1 MQPVLNVEDIKRV
14 EVSLTRVGVSVSE
27 LMHRAG
33 YAAAQEVLNL
43 GGSIDNVVIL
53 AGMGNNGGDG
63 WVAAEALRSRN
74 VNVKVITPIEPD
86 QISGDLARQMAQR
99 AVRSGVSVLVGP
111 PKTELA
117 DLLSTTDAVLDC
129 MLGTGFHGK
138 VRAPFDIWIETLN
151 ESGARVLAV
160 DVPSGLDSQTG
171 HAEGA
176 CVIADMTVT
185 MIALKP
191 GLLADAGRDVCGSI
205 VVAPLAEQTER
216 LVVDAD
222 PVAWRTDLEDYLT
235 NIPAQLNDVDKFS
248 RGSVLVVGGSSR
260 FPGAVVMAARS
271 AARAGAGYVTL
282 AVPEAIVPIV
292 QIQCPEIPVVG
303 LPCDAEGVL
312 TEDAVSSVAELA
324 GMRTVTL
331 VGPGMRVSGGT
342 VAVMSSL
349 IDSGLPLV
357 VDADALNCIA
367 RLTNNNLPDFPEVT
381 RRSAPLILTP
391 HRREL
396 GRLVGM
402 LDTPPASLVEQL
414 DASRKI
420 IWADGGSELVI
431 VAKSTATACVGVQK
445 AVLPKPGPA
454 TLATAGSG
462 DVLSGIIAGRLALA
476 GGASDDLPVFCA
488 LACEVHAYAGQLA
501 AEKFGTRG
509 VLASDISDAIGLA
522 ADTIEEQIA
531 FPVDTM
537 AE

>member
-99 AVRSGVSVLVGP
+99 AVRSGISVLVGP

-303 LPCDAEGVL
+303 LPCDAGGVL

-342 VAVMSSL
+342 VAVTSSL

-367 RLTNNNLPDFPEVT
+367 RLTNNNLPD
-381 RRSAPLILTP
+381 
-391 HRREL
+391 

-420 IWADGGSELVI
+420 IWADGGSELVV
-431 VAKSTATACVGVQK
+431 VAKSAATACVGVQK

-476 GGASDDLPVFCA
+476 GGTSDDLPVFCA